1 VLLDEINVALQLG
14 YLDVDMVLKGLSPKL
29 STTHVIL
36 TGGGAPLDRKGR
48 FGDVNDLTLIK
59 HPFKKQGI
67 RD

>member
-14 YLDVDMVLKGLSPKL
+14 YLDVDTVLKRLSQKL

-48 FGDVNDLTLIK
+48 LSDVNDLN
-59 HPFKKQGI
+59 
-67 RD
+67 